1 VCVYP
6 STLADQVLRPIYN
19 TPQQS
24 FSISISSVC
33 VSFYISRSSAGAAVC
48 ANGNLEQPSGGV
60 PLCLEQS
67 AATQPCRVLCP
78 GEYAL
83 CSVPLCPGEYALC
96 SVPLCL
102 EQSAA
107 TQPCRVLCPGEYAL
121 CVPLSALIRSWF
133 QAKPAT
139 LLIPIGLFP
148 LMVDDF
154 YGTQYQ
160 SGSFS
165 LVSVGS
171 GFHRAPAQFFFSGA
185 L

>member
-1 VCVYP
+1 MYP

-48 ANGNLEQPSGGV
+48 ANGNLEQPSGG
-60 PLCLEQS
+60 
-67 AATQPCRVLCP
+67 
-78 GEYAL
+78 
-83 CSVPLCPGEYALC
+83 
-96 SVPLCL
+96 VPLCL